1 MGPDGD
7 AGMER
12 KSSHLAN
19 GIYEWIIWPAV
30 RQGLQREYLA
40 ALLWAH
46 GNAVSNGTAEQMVHG
61 CRDVQVPGFGTQF
74 IGSIPK
80 FFSAQTSNDRLRSIS
95 GWANLQLRSVV

>member
-1 MGPDGD
+1 MLPYAGGD
-7 AGMER
+7 VC
-12 KSSHLAN
+12 ST
-19 GIYEWIIWPAV
+19 I
-30 RQGLQREYLA
+30 RQGLQGKQLA
-40 ALLWAH
+40 SLLWSH
-46 GNAVSNGTAEQMVHG
+46 GNAVGNGTAEQMVHG